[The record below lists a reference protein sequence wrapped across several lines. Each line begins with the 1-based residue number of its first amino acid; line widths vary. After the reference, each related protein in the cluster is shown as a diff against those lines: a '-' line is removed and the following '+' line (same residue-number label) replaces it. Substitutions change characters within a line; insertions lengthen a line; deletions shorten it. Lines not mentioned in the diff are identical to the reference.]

1 MTRRLF
7 ANVTMLLEDMHSV
20 AVEGQR
26 RDNAPDMQ
34 LALARHLRAGIV
46 RLDAIVMEIALR
58 AGRAGE

>member
-1 MTRRLF
+1 MTQRLF
-7 ANVTMLLEDMHSV
+7 ATATMLLEGMHSV

-34 LALARHLRAGIV
+34 LALAGQLRAGIV
-46 RLDAIVMEIALR
+46 RLDGIVVEIALR

>member
-1 MTRRLF
+1 MTQRLF
-7 ANVTMLLEDMHSV
+7 ADVTMLLEDMHSI

-46 RLDAIVMEIALR
+46 RLDGLVLEIALR